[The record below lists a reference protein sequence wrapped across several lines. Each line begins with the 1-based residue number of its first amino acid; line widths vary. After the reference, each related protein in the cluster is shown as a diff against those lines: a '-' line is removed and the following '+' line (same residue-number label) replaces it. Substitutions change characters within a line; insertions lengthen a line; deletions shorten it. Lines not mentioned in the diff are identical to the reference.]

1 MLDRPAVAFIEAA
14 RGEAAFQVIET
25 DVESDDAEDGELS
38 SSSQRLLADR
48 SLSVDEECSIHDVP
62 LRALRWMINAMVFT
76 MRQRA

>member
-1 MLDRPAVAFIEAA
+1 MLERLTVAFIEAA

-25 DVESDDAEDGELS
+25 DVDSDDAEDCELS

-48 SLSVDEECSIHDVP
+48 NLSVDEECSIHDIP
-62 LRALRWMINAMVFT
+62 LRAWRWTLNTMTFT